1 METELKTL
9 LLECQEQVG
18 MVLGEKIAAYIAKK
32 EGKQFNEEEYN
43 YEKPVGE
50 Q

>member
-1 METELKTL
+1 METELKEL
-9 LLECQEQVG
+9 LQECAAQVG
-18 MVLGEKIAAYIAKK
+18 MDLGEKIEAYIAKK
-32 EGKQFNEEEYN
+32 EGKKFNPEEYN